1 MLADDAANSFVI
13 YVWLLRDAPWLGN
26 KFVRYTGRT
35 NGFVAQWL
43 SVLCSVGMLYPRARV
58 RFLLGARLLF
68 GNPHAVQ
75 LVQLLRLIPVNPAV
89 NLSSGNPGIPGV
101 NLINE
106 SCWTTSIKGRYIQKN
121 SPPDS

>member
-1 MLADDAANSFVI
+1 VADDAANSFVI
-13 YVWLLRDAPWLGN
+13 YVWLPRDAPWLGN

-43 SVLCSVGMLYPRARV
+43 RVLCSVGMLYPRARV

-68 GNPHAVQ
+68 GNPHAVR
-75 LVQLLRLIPVNPAV
+75 LVRLIPVNPAV
-89 NLSSGNPGIPGV
+89 NLSGGNPGIPGV

-106 SCWTTSIKGRYIQKN
+106 SCRITFIKGQYIQKN

>member
-1 MLADDAANSFVI
+1 M
-13 YVWLLRDAPWLGN
+13 
-26 KFVRYTGRT
+26 
-35 NGFVAQWL
+35 AQWL
-43 SVLCSVGMLYPRARV
+43 SMICCVGILYLRARV

-68 GNPHAVQ
+68 GNPHAVW
-75 LVQLLRLIPVNPAV
+75 LVQLLWLIPVNPAV

-106 SCWTTSIKGRYIQKN
+106 SCRIISIKGQYIQKN